1 MKITL
6 DFLSTN
12 NYNNYRNSKSEVR
25 KMSPRTGRP
34 KSDNPKSNDIKVRLD
49 DITHESLL
57 KYCEEHQISKAEAVR
72 RGIHLV
78 LQQK

>member
-1 MKITL
+1 
-6 DFLSTN
+6 
-12 NYNNYRNSKSEVR
+12 
-25 KMSPRTGRP
+25 MSPRTGRP